1 MSAVTAREDC
11 EALDAADPLAPWR
24 ERFVLPS
31 GLVYL
36 DGNSLGALPRAVIER
51 VRSTIEEEWGEGL
64 IGSWNAA
71 GWWDKPFALGR
82 LVAPLIGT
90 RDDEVVVGDSTSV
103 NLFKVVMAAARL
115 RPGRRTIVS
124 DPDGFPTDLYMIDS
138 AAELLGGYEHRLA
151 RPGEGELERALDDSV
166 AVVVLGHVDYRTALL
181 HDMAGLTA
189 TAHRA
194 GALAVWD
201 LCHSAG
207 AVPVALNASE
217 VDFAVGCTYKY
228 LNGGPGSPA
237 FVFAATRHLADA
249 RQPLPGWHG
258 HARPFAL
265 ERHYDPAPGIARFA
279 CGTPPLVSYAALEAS
294 LELWDGVQMDVVVD
308 KSRRLSGL
316 LIELVERCCDG
327 RGVELASPC
336 DPARR
341 GSHLAFRHPHAHP
354 IVRALAEH
362 GVLAD
367 FREPDLIRFGLAPLY
382 LRYADMWDA
391 AERLARVL
399 AAAPWTDPHS

>member
-1 MSAVTAREDC
+1 MSAVTTREEC
-11 EALDAADPLAPWR
+11 EALDAADPLAAWR
-24 ERFVLPS
+24 KRFELAP

-36 DGNSLGALPRAVIER
+36 DGNSLGALPRAAAER
-51 VRSTIEEEWGEGL
+51 VRSTIEDEWGRGL
-64 IGSWNAA
+64 INSWNAA
-71 GWWDKPFALGR
+71 GWWDKPLALGR
-82 LVAPLIGT
+82 LVAPIVGA
-90 RDDEVVVGDSTSV
+90 RSDEVVVGDSTSV
-103 NLFKVVMAAARL
+103 NLFKVVIAAARL
-115 RPGRRTIVS
+115 RPRRRTILS
-124 DPDGFPTDLYMIDS
+124 DPDSFPTDLYMIDS

-151 RPGEGELERALDDSV
+151 RPGVELERALDDSV
-166 AVVVLGHVDYRTALL
+166 CAVVLGHVDYRSALL

-189 TAHRA
+189 MTQRA

-201 LCHSAG
+201 LSHSAG

-237 FVFAATRHLADA
+237 FVFAASRHLEHA

-265 ERHYDPAPGIARFA
+265 ERRYDPASGIARFA
-279 CGTPPLVSYAALEAS
+279 CGTPPLLSYAALEAS
-294 LELWDGVQMDVVVD
+294 LELWRDVQMDAVVD

-316 LIELVERCCDG
+316 LIELVEHRCDG
-327 RGVELASPC
+327 RGVELASPR

-341 GSHLAFRHPHAHP
+341 GSHLAFRHPHAEP

-362 GVLAD
+362 DVVAD

-382 LRYADMWDA
+382 LRYTDMWDA
-391 AERLARVL
+391 VEQLAHIL
-399 AAAPWTDPHS
+399 AAPPWAHER